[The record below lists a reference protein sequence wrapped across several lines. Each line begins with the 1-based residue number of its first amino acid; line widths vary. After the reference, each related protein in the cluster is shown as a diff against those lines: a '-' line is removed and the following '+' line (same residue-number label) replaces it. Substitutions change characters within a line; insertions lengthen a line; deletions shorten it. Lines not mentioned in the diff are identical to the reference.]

1 MSKYISCGKYNN
13 YYKYV
18 FLTIFFSL
26 LSNALFGNGNCN
38 DSNLIFIAQLYP
50 DEAKTTQLNLS
61 HHIII
66 HNIYR
71 NFFIIIISII
81 LYSYEKYRSK
91 SEKIGEKVEKTGSIE
106 LIYEDLEKD
115 LQRKS
120 ILNIILIII
129 LFNIQDILTM
139 FYFQFDLS
147 QFNLWILELHL
158 LSFFN
163 YKILNIKIYSH
174 HKFAMYLSVIVCLL
188 QRIINFFVY
197 GFSDDYKEEIY
208 NKYKFL
214 YFIGIISY
222 LIIITI
228 RSYTVVKM
236 KIFMDL
242 RYISPTK
249 LLIING
255 VIGILINIIIMLIF
269 SYNKCATIDD
279 IDIHLCNIVEDN
291 SNRSESY
298 LENIFIYF
306 KILNNGE
313 YYDIIIEVFTS
324 LIGSLVYS
332 FYIYFYIL
340 ILNYLSTVHM
350 IFYSFI
356 YSFCVQVIYTFIS
369 LITDIYP
376 TKQKF
381 NVIIFIFTI
390 IADIFAGFGICVYC
404 EIFELNFCNFNYNL
418 RRNIIERGEEDINN
432 IRRTEHFFNIIND
445 GKDDESENENQQ
457 LNYGLLD
464 NNK

>member
-1 MSKYISCGKYNN
+1 MAKYISCGKYNN
-13 YYKYV
+13 YYKYIL
-18 FLTIFFSL
+18 LTILFSL
-26 LSNALFGNGNCN
+26 LSTSLFGNGYCN

-50 DEAKTTQLNLS
+50 DKTKTTQLNLS
-61 HHIII
+61 HHIIF

-81 LYSYEKYRSK
+81 LYNYEKYSSK
-91 SEKIGEKVEKTGSIE
+91 SEKNEESAKQTGIE
-106 LIYEDLEKD
+106 LIYEDLEKE
-115 LQRKS
+115 LEQKS
-120 ILNIILIII
+120 ILNIIFIII

-147 QFNLWILELHL
+147 QFNLWILELPL
-158 LSFFN
+158 FSFFN

-188 QRIINFFVY
+188 QRIINFFVI

-214 YFIGIISY
+214 YLIGIISY

-255 VIGILINIIIMLIF
+255 VIGILINIIIAFIF
-269 SYNKCATIDD
+269 TYNKCATVKD

-291 SNRSESY
+291 SNRDEAY
-298 LENIFIYF
+298 LENFFIYL
-306 KILNNGE
+306 KILNNSE

-324 LIGSLVYS
+324 LIGSFLYS
-332 FYIYFYIL
+332 FYIYFYIQ
-340 ILNYLSTVHM
+340 ILNYLSTIHM

-356 YSFCVQVIYTFIS
+356 YAFCVQVIYTFIS
-369 LITDIYP
+369 LLTDIYP

-381 NVIIFIFTI
+381 NVVIFIFTL

-418 RRNIIERGEEDINN
+418 RRNIIKRGEEDVNVN
-432 IRRTEHFFNIIND
+432 RKTENVYNIID
-445 GKDDESENENQQ
+445 EEKDDESEN
-457 LNYGLLD
+457 D
-464 NNK
+464 NPKNMSLELTSNN

>member
-1 MSKYISCGKYNN
+1 MVKYISCGKYNN
-13 YYKYV
+13 YYKYIL
-18 FLTIFFSL
+18 LTILFSL
-26 LSNALFGNGNCN
+26 ISTILFGNGYCN
-38 DSNLIFIAQLYP
+38 DSELIYIAGIYS
-50 DEAKTTQLNLS
+50 EETKTIQVNLS

-81 LYSYEKYRSK
+81 LYNYEKYRTK
-91 SEKIGEKVEKTGSIE
+91 SEKNEEKVEKTGSIE
-106 LIYEDLEKD
+106 LIYEDLEKN

-139 FYFQFDLS
+139 FYFQFDL
-147 QFNLWILELHL
+147 WILELPL

-197 GFSDDYKEEIY
+197 GFSDDYKEEMY

-269 SYNKCATIDD
+269 SYNKCGTIDD

-291 SNRSESY
+291 SNINESY

-324 LIGSLVYS
+324 IIGSLVYS
-332 FYIYFYIL
+332 FCVYFFIL
-340 ILNYLSTVHM
+340 IIKY
-350 IFYSFI
+350 
-356 YSFCVQVIYTFIS
+356 
-369 LITDIYP
+369 
-376 TKQKF
+376 
-381 NVIIFIFTI
+381 
-390 IADIFAGFGICVYC
+390 
-404 EIFELNFCNFNYNL
+404 
-418 RRNIIERGEEDINN
+418 
-432 IRRTEHFFNIIND
+432 
-445 GKDDESENENQQ
+445 
-457 LNYGLLD
+457 
-464 NNK
+464 

>member
-1 MSKYISCGKYNN
+1 
-13 YYKYV
+13 
-18 FLTIFFSL
+18 
-26 LSNALFGNGNCN
+26 
-38 DSNLIFIAQLYP
+38 
-50 DEAKTTQLNLS
+50 
-61 HHIII
+61 
-66 HNIYR
+66 
-71 NFFIIIISII
+71 
-81 LYSYEKYRSK
+81 
-91 SEKIGEKVEKTGSIE
+91 
-106 LIYEDLEKD
+106 
-115 LQRKS
+115 
-120 ILNIILIII
+120 
-129 LFNIQDILTM
+129 M

-147 QFNLWILELHL
+147 QFNLWILELPL

-174 HKFAMYLSVIVCLL
+174 HKFAMCLSVIVCLL
-188 QRIINFFVY
+188 QRIINFFVI

-418 RRNIIERGEEDINN
+418 RRNIIKRGEEDANN
-432 IRRTEHFFNIIND
+432 NRKTENVYNIID
-445 GKDDESENENQQ
+445 DEKDNESENENQQ
-457 LNYGLLD
+457 LNCELPD
-464 NNK
+464 NNNK